1 MIFMVSV
8 WNRVFQHYTKTEI
21 SNLTGVSVSSLSQ
34 AQKKNSSMQAK
45 HALVI
50 ARHMGVSVE
59 ELLTGVPSQGWHR
72 AHDDLA
78 EALTH
83 AKQVVERLQSA
94 LQTATLFVPISSEEA
109 KGDSTPSFQAF
120 GNLEH
125 RPKKPERP
133 GATSNT
139 KPLRSK
145 LTSTHPDPD
154 GSRSVYES
162 APDYSPP
169 DHEYIMVTGMTAA
182 GMPIEI
188 GQGEGMVTLDK
199 SLLCG
204 DAQEHYAVQVRGTSM
219 TGAGIQ
225 DGDYCLIYSAS
236 VPVNGQIMLARHG
249 DRLTLKLI
257 REDPQSS
264 RGRRY
269 HLHYVDGSGREVLAD
284 EDGEDWY
291 SVGKFVC
298 TFVPLS

>member
-1 MIFMVSV
+1 M
-8 WNRVFQHYTKTEI
+8 
-21 SNLTGVSVSSLSQ
+21 
-34 AQKKNSSMQAK
+34 
-45 HALVI
+45 
-50 ARHMGVSVE
+50 SVE
-59 ELLTGVPSQGWHR
+59 ELVLGEREAPSAAAVLIDRLSLPLQEICSLVSVYRRDASVRSAIIEDAASKEQTPIHPDPNDTYSV
-72 AHDDLA
+72 H
-78 EALTH
+78 EA
-83 AKQVVERLQSA
+83 APEYA
-94 LQTATLFVPISSEEA
+94 PDSEA
-109 KGDSTPSFQAF
+109 DT
-120 GNLEH
+120 
-125 RPKKPERP
+125 P
-133 GATSNT
+133 GA
-139 KPLRSK
+139 
-145 LTSTHPDPD
+145 PD

-162 APDYSPP
+162 ALDYSPP

-236 VPVNGQIMLARHG
+236 VPLNGQIMLARHG

-257 REDPQSS
+257 REDPQSL

-269 HLHYVDGSGREVLAD
+269 HLHYVDGSGREALAD

-291 SVGKFVC
+291 IVGKFVC